1 MLCFL
6 TCFAISAAR
15 IQWLPDAI
23 AMINVAEN
31 CINKPY
37 SAGIIQYES
46 LNACSIHTQVY
57 MQSPHVNKKHDLIIK
72 TAKIF
77 QAIKLDVTQCLMQ
90 L

>member
-6 TCFAISAAR
+6 TCFAISTAR
-15 IQWLPDAI
+15 IQWLPDAV

-46 LNACSIHTQVY
+46 LDACSIHTQVD
-57 MQSPHVNKKHDLIIK
+57 MQSPQVYKKHDLIIK
-72 TAKIF
+72 TAKNF
-77 QAIKLDVTQCLMQ
+77 RLSNWM
-90 L
+90 